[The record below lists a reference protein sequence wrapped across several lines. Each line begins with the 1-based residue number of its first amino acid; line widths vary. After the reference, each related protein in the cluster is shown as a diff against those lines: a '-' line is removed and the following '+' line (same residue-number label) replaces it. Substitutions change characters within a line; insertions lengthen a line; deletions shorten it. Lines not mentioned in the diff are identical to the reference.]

1 MGKELCEMG
10 EKNKR
15 LCAVTAAMK
24 YGTGLQ
30 YFAKRFPERFFDVGI
45 AEEHA
50 VTFCAGLASMNYVPV
65 FAVYSSFCK
74 GHTTS
79 LSMIWQ

>member
-1 MGKELCEMG
+1 MG

-65 FAVYSSFCK
+65 LRCTHRFAKVIRPTYP
-74 GHTTS
+74 
-79 LSMIWQ
+79 